1 MQVIVTWLC
10 AALGLSALI
19 PGAAAENVC
28 PPTALGVSRTAEI
41 DTTGGPWFGSPR
53 GDKDFL
59 APGEVVLTFDD
70 GPTPRNSRTILAALA
85 AHCTKATFF
94 MLGEMAAEYPSL
106 VKEIATLG
114 HTIGTHTWSHP
125 NLKRL
130 SEEQARAQIESAF
143 TVIEKAAEQPI
154 APFFRYP
161 YLSENESALAHLQSR
176 NVAQFAIDIDS
187 FDWRTRSPQSV
198 IARVMAGLERRG
210 KASFYFMI
218 FTGPPRVRCL
228 SSSACSRRGLQ
239 NRAFAT
245 EGLDPN
251 AGRVSGAAGESGN
264 PRSEAANAMVGAAGR
279 TEDDQPLRRDTQ
291 LLEPMLDRGAD
302 LHVGWQ
308 RFVVGSPV
316 GLVGSVEQLQPE
328 VQFRQHTYRAHS
340 GNADLGSGALATLRP
355 GMPRLRFGICRPAAP
370 AADVAE
376 SPPTERS

>member
-1 MQVIVTWLC
+1 MLGTSEGLPLGVAAELGSAAFCRRTRGAGMQVIVTWLC

-19 PGAAAENVC
+19 PGAAAENAC
-28 PPTALGVSRTAEI
+28 PPNALGVSRTVEI

-70 GPTPRNSRTILAALA
+70 GPTPRYSRTILAALA

-94 MLGEMAAEYPSL
+94 MLGEMAAEHPSL

-161 YLSENESALAHLQSR
+161 YLSENESAVAHLQRR

-210 KASFYFMI
+210 RGIILFHDIHGSTAGAMPQLLGMLKEKGFRIVHLRPKASIQTLAEYQA
-218 FTGPPRVRCL
+218 PPAKAATHEARPRTRWSVRR
-228 SSSACSRRGLQ
+228 AAQRMT
-239 NRAFAT
+239 NR
-245 EGLDPN
+245 
-251 AGRVSGAAGESGN
+251 
-264 PRSEAANAMVGAAGR
+264 
-279 TEDDQPLRRDTQ
+279 
-291 LLEPMLDRGAD
+291 
-302 LHVGWQ
+302 
-308 RFVVGSPV
+308 
-316 GLVGSVEQLQPE
+316 
-328 VQFRQHTYRAHS
+328 
-340 GNADLGSGALATLRP
+340 
-355 GMPRLRFGICRPAAP
+355 
-370 AADVAE
+370 
-376 SPPTERS
+376 